1 VDSVCLVGSRN
12 FNTFGSHGSDIFVHL
27 LHFETLEACCEALK
41 EQHGAINDDMMDDED
56 RW

>member
-1 VDSVCLVGSRN
+1 MCLVGSRN